1 MLINSA
7 GQVVTNIPKRFHSHA
22 ERTAFFA
29 PLREVQA
36 SRSSTGP
43 MFSIESR
50 ARPTT
55 ERQGDDV
62 TFCDEYIHRGRH
74 ILRIDS
80 PRKSAVHW
88 DRPIRQESRRKAR
101 QARKARHG

>member
-29 PLREVQA
+29 PLREVQVP
-36 SRSSTGP
+36 RSSTGP

-62 TFCDEYIHRGRH
+62 RIVGEGRVVR
-74 ILRIDS
+74 LRLVT

>member
-36 SRSSTGP
+36 PRSSTGP

-62 TFCDEYIHRGRH
+62 TFCWVRPSGPH